1 MLALA
6 LDSASVADENCLP
19 GLNRSVAQAAV
30 GLHECLL
37 EVEAAVM
44 VEVMGV
50 SVCRWVAVSV
60 CRYVGVMVCR

>member
-44 VEVMGV
+44 VEVMGG
-50 SVCRWVAVSV
+50 SWAF
-60 CRYVGVMVCR
+60 GVESYRGLLMLASRI